1 MKKLIVAL
9 LASVTLTTGAFAQ
22 ADAATKPDYL
32 EPITPVACLWEGDE
46 FVDVIG
52 LRLSAWSTCQDMT
65 GIDLAIGGEAT
76 NAYGLQLALVRNKV
90 VDKASSLQLAIGSNS
105 AGTLAGVQVALLN
118 KAIVAKGVQVGL
130 VNQASDARGLQ
141 IGLVNTTDIIY
152 GYQIGLIN
160 VIKGSAL
167 PCFPLINFML
177 FDE

>member
-1 MKKLIVAL
+1 MKKMIVAL
-9 LASVTLTTGAFAQ
+9 LASITLTAGAFAQ
-22 ADAATKPDYL
+22 AEAPKKPDYL

-65 GIDLAIGGEAT
+65 GIDLAIG
-76 NAYGLQLALVRNKV
+76 
-90 VDKASSLQLAIGSNS
+90 SNS
-105 AGTLAGVQVALLN
+105 AGSLAGVQVALLN

-141 IGLVNTTDIIY
+141 IGLINTSDIIY